1 MEGFLKRE
9 LSPQQYNS
17 ILTLELCVILYPLSD
32 KPQNCYV
39 ILTNRELLLTDGN
52 IPPKVIFKRLG
63 LHNVVS
69 IKLGKKQPLFL
80 EKKYQDCSTHI
91 EIVFEDLE
99 KRKQNSLFN
108 SPLLK
113 RALSASKLSPSL
125 SRVSSDSDPVTQ
137 SPTLGKKGISKH
149 SLLYSSVPE
158 LDDKVV
164 LQFDI
169 YTLRMDSKLLEY
181 LRYLFLHSKIYSLM
195 ATRPGER
202 GGVEFSL
209 PQTSI
214 ESLFKDIKV
223 EIHNATELTTKFSVC
238 KELIYAAQQYTHIY
252 NLFWKDISILN
263 KFLSELKC
271 YLLLEHTS
279 GVPNNRA
286 DEMEFVILLVTGIK
300 HCMIYPCA
308 IQTRAN
314 LLNSNKSLLKSII
327 LVALT
332 KPLSS
337 ADMSK
342 QGTMDFKQLTVEYFR
357 ESISLLTILFDIS
370 TQSSWILS
378 RPLSLTAKFIA
389 SLIES
394 NFKLFFIVFNSVM
407 NYFISLLVSDELI
420 SSLNIALQL
429 YTFMKLIQ
437 YLHSSSCILW
447 KQLIKS
453 FSEEF
458 RYYFNSSLLL
468 SKLKQDKTVVQYIL
482 ELSNWLHF
490 SLQQHM

>member
-17 ILTLELCVILYPLSD
+17 ILTTELCVILYPLTD

-39 ILTNRELLLTDGN
+39 ILTNRELLLTDGS
-52 IPPKVIFKRLG
+52 IPPKAVYKRLG
-63 LHNVVS
+63 LHSLIS

-91 EIVFEDLE
+91 EIVFEDIE

-113 RALSASKLSPSL
+113 RALSASKLSPRL

-137 SPTLGKKGISKH
+137 SPSLDKKRLSKH
-149 SLLYSSVPE
+149 NLLYSSVPE
-158 LDDKVV
+158 LDDRVV

-169 YTLRMDSKLLEY
+169 YTLRIDSKLLEY
-181 LRYLFLHSKIYSLM
+181 LRYIFLHSKVYSLM
-195 ATRPGER
+195 TTRPGER

-214 ESLFKDIKV
+214 ESLFEDIKV
-223 EIHNATELTTKFSVC
+223 EIHNATQLTSKFSVC
-238 KELIYAAQQYTHIY
+238 KELIFAAQQYTHLY

-263 KFLSELKC
+263 KFLIELKC

-279 GVPNNRA
+279 GVHNNRA

-300 HCMIYPCA
+300 HCMVHPCA

-314 LLNSNKSLLKSII
+314 VLNSNKSLLKSMI

-332 KPLSS
+332 EPLSS
-337 ADMSK
+337 ADISK

-357 ESISLLTILFDIS
+357 ESLSLLTILFDIS
-370 TQSSWILS
+370 TQSSWVIT
-378 RPLSLTAKFIA
+378 RPLYLTTNYVA

-394 NFKLFFIVFNSVM
+394 NSKQFFIVFNSVLT
-407 NYFISLLVSDELI
+407 YFISLLGSDEQI

-429 YTFMKLIQ
+429 YTFLKLTQ
-437 YLHSSSCILW
+437 YLHSSSRILW
-447 KQLIKS
+447 KQLYKS

-458 RYYFNSSLLL
+458 RYYFNSSLLV
-468 SKLKQDKTVVQYIL
+468 SKLKPNRTVVQYIL

>member
-1 MEGFLKRE
+1 MDGFLKRE

-39 ILTNRELLLTDGN
+39 ILTNRELLLTDGS
-52 IPPKVIFKRLG
+52 IPPKAISRRLG
-63 LHNVVS
+63 LHNLVS

-80 EKKYQDCSTHI
+80 EKKYQDSSTHI
-91 EIVFEDLE
+91 EIVLEDFE
-99 KRKQNSLFN
+99 KNKQNSLFN

-113 RALSASKLSPSL
+113 RALSASKLSPRL
-125 SRVSSDSDPVTQ
+125 SRVSSDPDPVTQ
-137 SPTLGKKGISKH
+137 SPTLDKKRVSKH

-158 LDDKVV
+158 LCDRVAI
-164 LQFDI
+164 QFDI

-181 LRYLFLHSKIYSLM
+181 LRYIFLHSKVYSLM
-195 ATRPGER
+195 TARPGER

-209 PQTSI
+209 PQTAI
-214 ESLFKDIKV
+214 ESLFEDIKV
-223 EIHNATELTTKFSVC
+223 EIHNATELTTKFAVC
-238 KELIYAAQQYTHIY
+238 KELIYAAQQYTHVY

-263 KFLSELKC
+263 KFLFELKC

-279 GVPNNRA
+279 GVHNNRA

-300 HCMIYPCA
+300 HCMIVPCA

-327 LVALT
+327 LIALT
-332 KPLSS
+332 EPLSS
-337 ADMSK
+337 PDMSR
-342 QGTMDFKQLTVEYFR
+342 QGTMDFKQLTIEYYR

-378 RPLSLTAKFIA
+378 TPLSLTNKLIA

-394 NFKLFFIVFNSVM
+394 NIKIFFIVFNSVL
-407 NYFISLLVSDELI
+407 NYFISLLVNDEQI

-429 YTFMKLIQ
+429 YTFLKLIQ
-437 YLHSSSCILW
+437 YLHSSSRILW
-447 KQLIKS
+447 KQLSKS

-458 RYYFNSSLLL
+458 RYYFNSSLLV
-468 SKLKQDKTVVQYIL
+468 SKLKPDRTIVQYIL

-490 SLQQHM
+490 SLHQHM